1 MWNAGTAKPGSV
13 KSGADITRQD
23 VGKKKKKKH
32 GVSAFLLVLIT
43 LSTKLD
49 RFAILCLT
57 SSQLIFWLFKKTE
70 HSESTLQG
78 ELWTVLNVMWDWA
91 MWSELEGGPL
101 PQTWVRVCVRGL
113 MQDRRWLVEEGG
125 PGEAPSAQEQGPSS
139 REQTIQCT

>member
-57 SSQLIFWLFKKTE
+57 SSQLIF
-70 HSESTLQG
+70 
-78 ELWTVLNVMWDWA
+78 
-91 MWSELEGGPL
+91 
-101 PQTWVRVCVRGL
+101 
-113 MQDRRWLVEEGG
+113 
-125 PGEAPSAQEQGPSS
+125 
-139 REQTIQCT
+139 